1 MIPLSFYDT
10 ILRLLVAFLLGGI
23 IGYERERSG
32 KHPGFRTQI
41 LICLGSTLIMLISI
55 KMFDDYHTV
64 TSVDPGRIAAGIVTG
79 IGFLGAGT
87 ILRSNEGIK
96 GLTTAGSVWLNS
108 AIGMACGCG
117 YFDAAAAAT
126 VFGLFTL
133 TFLRRLER
141 D

>member
-1 MIPLSFYDT
+1 MTPLTFWDT
-10 ILRLLVAFLLGGI
+10 LFRLMAAFALGSI

-32 KHPGFRTQI
+32 KHPGLRTQI
-41 LICLGSTLIMLISI
+41 IICLGSTLIMLVSI
-55 KMFDDYHTV
+55 KMFDDYKGMA
-64 TSVDPGRIAAGIVTG
+64 SVDPGRIAAGIVTG

-87 ILRSNEGIK
+87 IIRSNEGIK

-117 YFDAAAAAT
+117 YFDAAVAAT
-126 VFGLFTL
+126 FIGLFTL
-133 TFLRRLER
+133 TVLRRLER